1 MREQARRINELEAAD
16 NRRGQ
21 ELEVIRA
28 DRRALIQS
36 LQQRDRISTDM
47 ERMVS
52 KRLDRHRQVLN
63 RFEDGLADVGV
74 KQESVLTEIERLS
87 GQVCHCGDRGSA
99 SERSQLSY
107 ASPSMAGA
115 SSASSAGY
123 EDAEDRAGEEGEVN
137 TPLVVLSSPDP
148 IRIPGPVVR
157 GQRAVR
163 SSGVIRSLKS
173 DRAPAG
179 PYFRRGGR
187 VVGRTRE
194 FVKAL
199 ADVVAARGRRHSGSS
214 SSLPPS
220 SLSRE
225 SIGEDRTTSNGSRDD
240 SSGVPARPFVY
251 DCYGKCGTYPG
262 WGEHPHSGE
271 QWRPGGAVVRGERGV
286 SE

>member
-28 DRRALIQS
+28 DRRDLIRS

-47 ERMVS
+47 EKTTS

-63 RFEDGLADVGV
+63 RLEDSLTDIGV
-74 KQESVLTEIERLS
+74 KQDSVLTEIERLS
-87 GQVCHCGDRGSA
+87 GQVCRCGDRSSA

-107 ASPSMAGA
+107 VSPPMAGA

-123 EDAEDRAGEEGEVN
+123 EDAEDREREEGEID

-163 SSGVIRSLKS
+163 SSGVIRSFKS
-173 DRAPAG
+173 DRAPTG

-194 FVKAL
+194 FIKAL
-199 ADVVAARGRRHSGSS
+199 ADVVAARGRRHSRSS

-225 SIGEDRTTSNGSRDD
+225 SISEDRTTSNGSGDD
-240 SSGVPARPFVY
+240 SGRVPALPFVY
-251 DCYGKCGTYPG
+251 ECYGKCGTYPG

-271 QWRPGGAVVRGERGV
+271 EFRPCGVVVRGERGT